1 MCAILRAA
9 WSISSSLVI
18 GASLAAFCMTGAP
31 RADVSEFYKGKSVTL
46 VVGFPP
52 GGGYDLYARALARH
66 MGQHIPG
73 RPNVIV
79 QNMPGAAS
87 MTATNHL
94 FNVAA
99 RDGTVFGMFDRYM
112 PLIAILGGNSNVR
125 FKPEQFTW
133 IGSLSNTSDDAF
145 VLWGRKNA
153 AVSSVQQLRSETG
166 PVLTVGTTAAG
177 ATDNDIGVLL
187 RDALNLRIKIVSGYP
202 GTGAIAL
209 AVERGELDGQ
219 LMGFVSTKVVKPE
232 WTSPNSDMH
241 VLLQFARTTRLPE
254 AANAPTVREL
264 ARNESELRL
273 IEAAE
278 LPYRLAR
285 PFAAPPGVPAD
296 QANAL
301 QQAFKATTEDQGF
314 VAEAQKLKLEIS
326 PVFAEEALQLIRKLA
341 ETPPDV
347 LARLRDLR

>member
-1 MCAILRAA
+1 MRSFLTVCLAAAVSAGGLSAARAA
-9 WSISSSLVI
+9 D
-18 GASLAAFCMTGAP
+18 AS
-31 RADVSEFYKGKSVTL
+31 DFYKGKSVSL
-46 VVGFPP
+46 IVGFPP
-52 GGGYDLYARALARH
+52 GGGYDLYGRALARH

-73 RPNVIV
+73 RPNVVV

-99 RDGTVFGMFDRYM
+99 RDGTVFATFDRYM
-112 PLIAILGGNSNVR
+112 PLIAILGGNANAR

-145 VLWGRKNA
+145 VLWGRKTA

-202 GTGAIAL
+202 GTSAIAL

-232 WTSPNSDMH
+232 WTSPGSDMH

-254 AANAPTVREL
+254 AGDAPTVREL
-264 ARNESELRL
+264 ARNENELRL

-278 LPYRLAR
+278 FPYRLAR
-285 PFAAPPGVPAD
+285 PFAAPPGVPPD

-301 QQAFKATTEDQGF
+301 QQAFKATTLDQGF
-314 VAEAQKLKLEIS
+314 VAEAQKLQLEIS
-326 PVFAEEALQLIRKLA
+326 PVYAEEALQLIRKLA